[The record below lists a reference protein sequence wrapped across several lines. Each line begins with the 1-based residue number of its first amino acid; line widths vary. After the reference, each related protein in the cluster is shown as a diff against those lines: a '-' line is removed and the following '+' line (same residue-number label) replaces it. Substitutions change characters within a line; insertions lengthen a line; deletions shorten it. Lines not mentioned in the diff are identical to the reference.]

1 MRRMWGVRLMP
12 AYAYAPQHT
21 RPDWSMLGF
30 RTAGQYAVICSDQ
43 LIDAVMETE
52 TDYDEFYSTL
62 EGLLYT
68 RAGQTISTLSYR
80 MREYTIFVA
89 DSYAAAFRMAAE
101 HFTPRERRS
110 TPIEGRRSLAGG
122 AE

>member
-1 MRRMWGVRLMP
+1 MP
-12 AYAYAPQHT
+12 AYAPQQT
-21 RPDWSMLGF
+21 RPDWSMFGF

-52 TDYDEFYSTL
+52 TDYDEFYSPP
-62 EGLLYT
+62 EGFLHT
-68 RAGQTISTLSYR
+68 WAESTVTTLSYR

>member
-1 MRRMWGVRLMP
+1 MRRMWGVRM
-12 AYAYAPQHT
+12 T
-21 RPDWSMLGF
+21 WVRPDWSMLGF
-30 RTAGQYAVICSDQ
+30 RAGASYAVICSDT
-43 LIDAVMETE
+43 LIDASMETE
-52 TDYDEFYSTL
+52 QEYDEFYSAL
-62 EGLLYT
+62 EGFLHT
-68 RAGQTISTLSYR
+68 WAESTVTTLSYR